1 MNNMLVDVLAR
12 RFRRSRRPGSP
23 TRSMSAVRRP
33 VWNGNIDFSE
43 LPSTSRPLV
52 QNDAGYTNPAYAP
65 YGRYSSDV
73 SHTPR
78 FRVV

>member
-12 RFRRSRRPGSP
+12 QFRRRRRPGSV
-23 TRSMSAVRRP
+23 TRSRSAVRRP
-33 VWNGNIDFSE
+33 IWNGNIDFSE

-52 QNDAGYTNPAYAP
+52 QSDAGYTKLAYAP
-65 YGRYSSDV
+65 NGPYSSAT
-73 SHTPR
+73 SRTPR